1 MLYSCQSPV
10 IILEITLTHNKYI
23 GSSKIIE
30 INHSMVWITL

>member
-10 IILEITLTHNKYI
+10 ISLEITLTLDKYI
-23 GSSKIIE
+23 GNPKIIE